1 MCYVLY
7 EKNNKKH
14 LFLFGGTK
22 IKHYICITKQI
33 LKVMIV
39 INRTIAA
46 AITDSIDGNHGSF
59 SIEVGIPRS
68 LCRCGSSF
76 CVQTCPKD
84 THFSIASPESPRQ
97 IFKTTDFDIVTT
109 NEILDCQSQEIQI
122 VPDSEFLGGGK
133 RSGQC
138 DGWSYHIE
146 LI

>member
-1 MCYVLY
+1 
-7 EKNNKKH
+7 
-14 LFLFGGTK
+14 
-22 IKHYICITKQI
+22 
-33 LKVMIV
+33 MIV

-59 SIEVGIPRS
+59 SIEVG
-68 LCRCGSSF
+68 

-84 THFSIASPESPRQ
+84 THFSLASPESPRQ

>member
-59 SIEVGIPRS
+59 SI
-68 LCRCGSSF
+68 
-76 CVQTCPKD
+76 D
-84 THFSIASPESPRQ
+84 TTLTVPLRFFFLR
-97 IFKTTDFDIVTT
+97 T
-109 NEILDCQSQEIQI
+109 NM
-122 VPDSEFLGGGK
+122 P
-133 RSGQC
+133 
-138 DGWSYHIE
+138 
-146 LI
+146 

>member
-68 LCRCGSSF
+68 LCRCGS
-76 CVQTCPKD
+76 
-84 THFSIASPESPRQ
+84 FSLASPESPRQ

>member
-22 IKHYICITKQI
+22 IKHYICIIKQI

-59 SIEVGIPRS
+59 SYHAHCAAAVLLFAYKHALKIHISALRHPS
-68 LCRCGSSF
+68 HHD
-76 CVQTCPKD
+76 K
-84 THFSIASPESPRQ
+84 FS
-97 IFKTTDFDIVTT
+97 KLL
-109 NEILDCQSQEIQI
+109 ILT
-122 VPDSEFLGGGK
+122 
-133 RSGQC
+133 
-138 DGWSYHIE
+138 
-146 LI
+146 

>member
-59 SIEVGIPRS
+59 SIEVGMPRS

-84 THFSIASPESPRQ
+84 THFSLASPESPRQ
-97 IFKTTDFDIVTT
+97 I
-109 NEILDCQSQEIQI
+109 
-122 VPDSEFLGGGK
+122 
-133 RSGQC
+133 
-138 DGWSYHIE
+138 
-146 LI
+146 

>member
-22 IKHYICITKQI
+22 IKHYICIIKQI

-59 SIEVGIPRS
+59 SIEVGTVLLFAYKHALKIHISALRHPS
-68 LCRCGSSF
+68 HHD
-76 CVQTCPKD
+76 K
-84 THFSIASPESPRQ
+84 FS
-97 IFKTTDFDIVTT
+97 KLL
-109 NEILDCQSQEIQI
+109 ILT
-122 VPDSEFLGGGK
+122 
-133 RSGQC
+133 
-138 DGWSYHIE
+138 
-146 LI
+146 

>member
-46 AITDSIDGNHGSF
+46 AITDSIDGHAHCAAAVLLFAYKHALKIHISALRHPSHHDKF
-59 SIEVGIPRS
+59 SK
-68 LCRCGSSF
+68 LL
-76 CVQTCPKD
+76 
-84 THFSIASPESPRQ
+84 
-97 IFKTTDFDIVTT
+97 
-109 NEILDCQSQEIQI
+109 ILT
-122 VPDSEFLGGGK
+122 
-133 RSGQC
+133 
-138 DGWSYHIE
+138 
-146 LI
+146 

>member
-46 AITDSIDGNHGSF
+46 AITDSIDALRHPSHHDKF
-59 SIEVGIPRS
+59 SK
-68 LCRCGSSF
+68 LL
-76 CVQTCPKD
+76 
-84 THFSIASPESPRQ
+84 
-97 IFKTTDFDIVTT
+97 
-109 NEILDCQSQEIQI
+109 ILT
-122 VPDSEFLGGGK
+122 
-133 RSGQC
+133 
-138 DGWSYHIE
+138 
-146 LI
+146 

>member
-59 SIEVGIPRS
+59 AYKHALKIHISALRHPS
-68 LCRCGSSF
+68 HHD
-76 CVQTCPKD
+76 K
-84 THFSIASPESPRQ
+84 FS
-97 IFKTTDFDIVTT
+97 KLL
-109 NEILDCQSQEIQI
+109 ILT
-122 VPDSEFLGGGK
+122 
-133 RSGQC
+133 
-138 DGWSYHIE
+138 
-146 LI
+146 

>member
-46 AITDSIDGNHGSF
+46 AITDSIDGNHAYKHALKIHISALRHPSHHDKF
-59 SIEVGIPRS
+59 SK
-68 LCRCGSSF
+68 LL
-76 CVQTCPKD
+76 
-84 THFSIASPESPRQ
+84 
-97 IFKTTDFDIVTT
+97 
-109 NEILDCQSQEIQI
+109 ILT
-122 VPDSEFLGGGK
+122 
-133 RSGQC
+133 
-138 DGWSYHIE
+138 
-146 LI
+146 

>member
-46 AITDSIDGNHGSF
+46 AITDSIDGNHGSL
-59 SIEVGIPRS
+59 

-84 THFSIASPESPRQ
+84 THFSLASPESPRQ

>member
-22 IKHYICITKQI
+22 IKHYICIIKQI

-59 SIEVGIPRS
+59 SIEVAVLLFAYKHALKIHISALRHPS
-68 LCRCGSSF
+68 HHD
-76 CVQTCPKD
+76 K
-84 THFSIASPESPRQ
+84 FS
-97 IFKTTDFDIVTT
+97 KLL
-109 NEILDCQSQEIQI
+109 ILT
-122 VPDSEFLGGGK
+122 
-133 RSGQC
+133 
-138 DGWSYHIE
+138 
-146 LI
+146 

>member
-39 INRTIAA
+39 INRT
-46 AITDSIDGNHGSF
+46 
-59 SIEVGIPRS
+59 
-68 LCRCGSSF
+68 

-84 THFSIASPESPRQ
+84 THFSLASPESPRQ